1 MRICFLSSQMNAI
14 GEFSAPLNGVRRGH
28 PEKMSSRQKQ
38 KTPKFRFEWDP
49 LPPLAGDSATA
60 RSVEQEVGGSIP
72 PNCTKLISR
81 FFGHLASQISRYGKR
96 MGSQGS
102 TVNELRA
109 MERLCL
115 EQAALCVLQESRE
128 ALEQI
133 ALNYRT
139 AAGAAGRQRLRRCCP
154 N

>member
-1 MRICFLSSQMNAI
+1 VVQF
-14 GEFSAPLNGVRRGH
+14 H
-28 PEKMSSRQKQ
+28 PTVPSKIKY
-38 KTPKFRFEWDP
+38 
-49 LPPLAGDSATA
+49 L
-60 RSVEQEVGGSIP
+60 
-72 PNCTKLISR
+72 SR

-102 TVNELRA
+102 TVNEPRA

-139 AAGAAGRQRLRRCCP
+139 AREQQAGRDCAGAVLIRTRATAD
-154 N
+154 

>member
-1 MRICFLSSQMNAI
+1 VVQFHPTVPSSI
-14 GEFSAPLNGVRRGH
+14 KYL
-28 PEKMSSRQKQ
+28 
-38 KTPKFRFEWDP
+38 
-49 LPPLAGDSATA
+49 
-60 RSVEQEVGGSIP
+60 
-72 PNCTKLISR
+72 SR

-102 TVNELRA
+102 TVNEPRA